1 MSYEEEEDTCHMR
14 RRIHVLAPTETCK
27 FVNDTGEV
35 VHGHVSNGDFR
46 WLSPRPIENT
56 FY

>member
-1 MSYEEEEDTCHMR
+1 MSYDEEEDTCHMR